1 MPFLN
6 PAEVSE
12 ILLLV
17 HMCLPLNSIEQ
28 LFFIFLGILDAVCR
42 PASFQ
47 GVSSCLHSYYHLP
60 AHRCFLCSHTIPK
73 FYGVNVISNSR
84 VGGTA

>member
-28 LFFIFLGILDAVCR
+28 LFFIFLGILDEVC
-42 PASFQ
+42 
-47 GVSSCLHSYYHLP
+47 
-60 AHRCFLCSHTIPK
+60 
-73 FYGVNVISNSR
+73 
-84 VGGTA
+84 